1 MDELK
6 QEVRDTVGLVL
17 VVARETEGL
26 SPADLKAVAQEAA
39 LAAMS
44 RTRGGQS
51 RRLRR
56 GARPDQ
62 RPRRG
67 RRLLARAVSTAAQSR
82 ECAAS
87 SASTGP
93 TTSSSPTS
101 STCAR
106 SDR

>member
-51 RRLRR
+51 PSVTQDDFDEALGRISGRGEAAGFWHAPSRRRR
-56 GARPDQ
+56 RAASARRA

-67 RRLLARAVSTAAQSR
+67 
-82 ECAAS
+82 
-87 SASTGP
+87 
-93 TTSSSPTS
+93 
-101 STCAR
+101 
-106 SDR
+106 DRKS